1 MRCGLPFFFLER
13 IHHAPLS
20 FPPFATSPCL
30 VQGHPPARDKRFAA
44 ASRAVAAWLADWL
57 LCTGAG
63 CAVYLLLLRQRRPA
77 DAPDPVTDLLDAATD
92 ASTHSA
98 GGSAL
103 AASGEGGDFA
113 GGVDALPDSAA
124 EGIVDG
130 VADAGG
136 AAEKG
141 ARRR

>member
-1 MRCGLPFFFLER
+1 MLRSPSR
-13 IHHAPLS
+13 PL
-20 FPPFATSPCL
+20 
-30 VQGHPPARDKRFAA
+30 QPAR
-44 ASRAVAAWLADWL
+44 ASFRGIRLPDTSVLRQRHALWLHGWWRCA

-63 CAVYLLLLRQRRPA
+63 CAVYLLLRQRRPA

-98 GGSAL
+98 GDGAL

>member
-1 MRCGLPFFFLER
+1 MLRSPSR
-13 IHHAPLS
+13 PL
-20 FPPFATSPCL
+20 
-30 VQGHPPARDKRFAA
+30 QPAR
-44 ASRAVAAWLADWL
+44 ASFR
-57 LCTGAG
+57 
-63 CAVYLLLLRQRRPA
+63 
-77 DAPDPVTDLLDAATD
+77 
-92 ASTHSA
+92 
-98 GGSAL
+98 GSAL

>member
-1 MRCGLPFFFLER
+1 MLRSPSR
-13 IHHAPLS
+13 PL
-20 FPPFATSPCL
+20 
-30 VQGHPPARDKRFAA
+30 QPAR
-44 ASRAVAAWLADWL
+44 ASFRGIRLPETSVLRQRHALWLHGWL
-57 LCTGAG
+57 IGWLIGWRCALCTGAG

-92 ASTHSA
+92 ASARSA
-98 GGSAL
+98 GDDAL

-113 GGVDALPDSAA
+113 GG
-124 EGIVDG
+124 
-130 VADAGG
+130 

>member
-1 MRCGLPFFFLER
+1 MLRSPSR
-13 IHHAPLS
+13 PL
-20 FPPFATSPCL
+20 
-30 VQGHPPARDKRFAA
+30 QPAR
-44 ASRAVAAWLADWL
+44 ASFRGIRLPETSVLRQRHALWLHGWL
-57 LCTGAG
+57 IGWRCALCTGAG

-113 GGVDALPDSAA
+113 GGVDSLPDSAA
-124 EGIVDG
+124 EGVVDG